1 VTTYPVGCK
10 TTEENIFSKIGHIR
24 ASLTYM
30 GASKFCLVE
39 CVVANPENPPTHHGA
54 NDGIAMRVSVSP
66 CLASSTTIGE
76 SCRSKTTGPRTLS
89 YRAGIDMTSILK
101 HSGCRR
107 MELAEWFVV
116 AMS

>member
-24 ASLTYM
+24 ASRTYM

-54 NDGIAMRVSVSP
+54 NDGIAMRLS
-66 CLASSTTIGE
+66 LTMFGLKYNHRGELQIKDHRSTYSFL
-76 SCRSKTTGPRTLS
+76 SCRNRYDFHPQ
-89 YRAGIDMTSILK
+89 AFWM
-101 HSGCRR
+101 
-107 MELAEWFVV
+107 
-116 AMS
+116 